1 MNTNILKEIGGFLE
15 VMLDSSD
22 FHEDYHIPYLN
33 RSFREVYDEVV
44 KICFDN
50 DYKTSLDEQDINF
63 LCSDLVEYHFHRKN
77 GVDIQGLI
85 QANDIR
91 RLEMFLKH
99 VDTSKPSFTS
109 YQKDLYK
116 IFGTR
121 YILNVNEWLLADLKL
136 SLKDCA
142 YAKEISIFTKRSVEE
157 FLTYQD
163 YPHLEALTIRVE
175 GLTDLSF
182 LSNFPNL
189 KHLEVSLASEW
200 PRFNLPP
207 IPLPNDI
214 SNNLKTLTLSKV
226 KVSKIPEH
234 LEMLILSRCELSSD
248 VILPST
254 LIYLNIE
261 MSSLS
266 DVTFVSNLPNLTHL
280 LLNNNN
286 ISDVSPI
293 GTLIKLHTL
302 DLSHN
307 NISDI
312 SPLCELVDLKEL
324 SVSSNKIEN
333 IYVLMHLTNLT
344 HIDLVSNRTKDV
356 GTLLSQLGYQ
366 FMFPDRNIQTKV
378 GIKSYNFVK
387 KPRC

>member
-121 YILNVNEWLLADLKL
+121 YILNVNEWLLADL
-136 SLKDCA
+136 
-142 YAKEISIFTKRSVEE
+142 
-157 FLTYQD
+157 
-163 YPHLEALTIRVE
+163 
-175 GLTDLSF
+175 
-182 LSNFPNL
+182 
-189 KHLEVSLASEW
+189 
-200 PRFNLPP
+200 
-207 IPLPNDI
+207 
-214 SNNLKTLTLSKV
+214 
-226 KVSKIPEH
+226 
-234 LEMLILSRCELSSD
+234 
-248 VILPST
+248 
-254 LIYLNIE
+254 
-261 MSSLS
+261 
-266 DVTFVSNLPNLTHL
+266 NLPNVL
-280 LLNNNN
+280 L
-286 ISDVSPI
+286 
-293 GTLIKLHTL
+293 
-302 DLSHN
+302 
-307 NISDI
+307 
-312 SPLCELVDLKEL
+312 
-324 SVSSNKIEN
+324 
-333 IYVLMHLTNLT
+333 
-344 HIDLVSNRTKDV
+344 
-356 GTLLSQLGYQ
+356 
-366 FMFPDRNIQTKV
+366 
-378 GIKSYNFVK
+378 KSF
-387 KPRC
+387 